1 MPNRKIIVILGPTA
15 VGKTEVSLG
24 VAKALKGEVLSA
36 DSMQLYKMMEIGCA
50 KPTWEERR
58 FVPHHM
64 VDEIDPRES
73 FSVADYQ
80 KKAKKALQDMFER
93 GVLPVVAG
101 GTGLYINALIYDMD
115 FGENPANFI
124 FREEMEKLALEKG
137 KEEVH
142 RLLMNRDPK
151 AGEVIHPNNLKKVI
165 RALERLDTE
174 GTVKPFRENLV
185 PTKEYEVHLIGL
197 SRNRSQLYQRID
209 ARVDAF
215 LEKGLLEE
223 VRGLRELGLTEK
235 DISMKGIGYKELFR
249 FLDGEDSLEKAVEEI
264 KKNTRNL
271 AKRQMTWFRK
281 YPYVTWFDLSR
292 MEAPVEEIVT
302 WWINR

>member
-1 MPNRKIIVILGPTA
+1 